1 MNTYATKKNYT
12 LYKNPGAEKRN
23 TYQAVSKRIYKN
35 PETIRSTNRGIIVA
49 DRKHTPSTVDSIIGL
64 FRGTMVTGEIGH
76 IEWKA
81 YELFSAPF
89 NH

>member
-1 MNTYATKKNYT
+1 MNTYASKKNYT
-12 LYKNPGAEKRN
+12 IYKNPGAEKRN
-23 TYQAVSKRIYKN
+23 IYQAVPKRIYKN
-35 PETIRSTNRGIIVA
+35 LETIKHTDRGIIIA
-49 DRKHTPSTVDSIIGL
+49 DRKHSSLAVDSIIEF

-81 YELFSAPF
+81 HELFSAPW

>member
-35 PETIRSTNRGIIVA
+35 LETIKGANRGIIVA
-49 DRKHTPSTVDSIIGL
+49 DREHTTSTVDSIIKL
-64 FRGTMVTGEIGH
+64 FRGTIVTGEIGH
-76 IEWKA
+76 CEWKA
-81 YELFSAPF
+81 HELFSAP
-89 NH
+89 